1 MRLCGFETETHDA
14 SPWAQLG
21 MAAVQPN
28 TLCRNPFAAKSQH
41 LAAPEF
47 SRTQCMPCARFL
59 PSSAAGACHAAKAV
73 SQRYWEWVTGAV
85 HSRASTMGA
94 QATCRG
100 GGGARGRGSA
110 GHRGANAAASRRPP
124 HAACARIVYSP
135 ALRSA
140 VTRLHR
146 LTSPH
151 AACAPLLPTQALS
164 AGLRGHVLPAPRGR
178 LAVHGRAGPSPAIAQ
193 SRAGCFENERTV

>member
-1 MRLCGFETETHDA
+1 MRLCRLETETHDA

-47 SRTQCMPCARFL
+47 SRTQRMPCARFL

-85 HSRASTMGA
+85 HSRASSVGA
-94 QATCRG
+94 RATCRG

-124 HAACARIVYSP
+124 
-135 ALRSA
+135 
-140 VTRLHR
+140 TR
-146 LTSPH
+146 
-151 AACAPLLPTQALS
+151 
-164 AGLRGHVLPAPRGR
+164 LPAPGSFTPQHC
-178 LAVHGRAGPSPAIAQ
+178 APQ
-193 SRAGCFENERTV
+193 SRGCTASPHLTLPAPPSSQRRHSLLACVAMCCLHHEDASLCTDAPARPP